1 VTAIDTTAEAT
12 VADAAIRWPD
22 LIWPMYEVVKPQD
35 FLDPYL
41 ANVFAAAVV
50 ADEDGIGHGYKAVH
64 EVLVVHGHHGPRD
77 AYKLFGLGGEGTG
90 TTLDARHGLAAAALV
105 AEQARTRQFGT
116 TLALALERL
125 ENGAPVDDVAD
136 ELGVAA

>member
-1 VTAIDTTAEAT
+1 MTVIDTTAEAT
-12 VADAAIRWPD
+12 VADAAIRWPA
-22 LIWPMYEVVKPQD
+22 LIWPMYEVVKPQE

-64 EVLVVHGHHGPRD
+64 DVLIAHEHHTD
-77 AYKLFGLGGEGTG
+77 ATDICRLFGLGGAGVV
-90 TTLDARHGLAAAALV
+90 LDARHGLDAAALV
-105 AEQARTRQFGT
+105 AEQARVRRFGT

-125 ENGAPVDDVAD
+125 ENGAAVDDVAD